1 MKRTISIILSVM
13 MILSSFVG
21 VSAFA
26 VTTETCSIEYVSAEN
41 VTISNT
47 DKTVKKGDSYVAT
60 ITSNIVKNFDG
71 MDVRAMMGDQV
82 VYPQKI
88 TDESYK
94 IIISKVTDDVKIIA
108 KAYEKTADTTEVIGN
123 SRYISISR
131 NLVNCTSSGKSNIVL
146 CGGHYSEIITPND
159 GYKLT
164 TVIYYG
170 LMKEDDGDYY
180 YQQYICK
187 DNGDGTY
194 YVSCDKEINIIY
206 AVAEPISSDST
217 TTEPTTV
224 PIVKGKISLSKN
236 SLTLAKTNKNISTK
250 LVATV
255 TPNEL
260 TNKRVIWSSSNS
272 KVAKV
277 DKNGK
282 VTTVSNGFCTITA
295 KLASDNT
302 IKSIC
307 KVKVVQK
314 ATKIKLN
321 VNNKTLKKGSAYTL
335 KATVNPNT
343 TSNKKVTW
351 KTNKKAVATVNSKG
365 RVIAKKKGT
374 AIITATTADGSK
386 KSAKCKIT
394 VK

>member
-26 VTTETCSIEYVSAEN
+26 VTNDTCNIEYVSAEN

-131 NLVNCTSSGKSNIVL
+131 NLVNCKSSGKSNIVL
-146 CGGHYSEIITPND
+146 SGGHYSEIITPND

-170 LMKEDDGDYY
+170 LMKENDGDYY

-206 AVAEPISSDST
+206 AVAEPISSAST
-217 TTEPTTV
+217 NTEPTTV

-255 TPNEL
+255 TPSEL

-295 KLASDNT
+295 KLADDNT
-302 IKSIC
+302 VNASC
-307 KVKVVQK
+307 KVRVIQK

-321 VNNKTLKKGSAYTL
+321 TNKKIMKKGSTYSL
-335 KATVNPNT
+335 KAIVTPNDT
-343 TSNKKVTW
+343 NKKKVIW
-351 KTNKKAVATVNSKG
+351 KTNKKAVATVSSKG

-386 KSAKCKIT
+386 KSAKCTII

>member
-26 VTTETCSIEYVSAEN
+26 VTTETCSIEYVSSNN

-108 KAYEKTADTTEVIGN
+108 KAYEKTADTTEAIGN

-146 CGGHYSEIITPND
+146 SGGHYSEIITPND

-170 LMKEDDGDYY
+170 LMKENDGDYY

-194 YVSCDKEINIIY
+194 YVSC
-206 AVAEPISSDST
+206 
-217 TTEPTTV
+217 
-224 PIVKGKISLSKN
+224 
-236 SLTLAKTNKNISTK
+236 NK
-250 LVATV
+250 
-255 TPNEL
+255 
-260 TNKRVIWSSSNS
+260 
-272 KVAKV
+272 
-277 DKNGK
+277 
-282 VTTVSNGFCTITA
+282 
-295 KLASDNT
+295 
-302 IKSIC
+302 
-307 KVKVVQK
+307 
-314 ATKIKLN
+314 
-321 VNNKTLKKGSAYTL
+321 
-335 KATVNPNT
+335 
-343 TSNKKVTW
+343 
-351 KTNKKAVATVNSKG
+351 
-365 RVIAKKKGT
+365 
-374 AIITATTADGSK
+374 
-386 KSAKCKIT
+386 
-394 VK
+394 